1 MNPTVRKSVID
12 EATERDPASAA
23 AEYGAEFR
31 SDIESFVSRDAI
43 EACVAVGV
51 RERAPVPEV
60 YYTAFVDPSGGSAD
74 SFTLAIGHR
83 QESVAVIDAVREVRP
98 PFSPESVVAEFA
110 ELLKSYRVSDVTGD
124 RYGGEWPREQF
135 RKCGVQYELS
145 QRPKS
150 DLYRDFLPLI
160 NSRQV
165 ELLDLPRGI
174 AQLCSLERRTA
185 RGGRDSIHHAP
196 GAHDDIANAIAGLA
210 VHLGGALD
218 DYLDW
223 IYGPHDKHVG
233 DNCISEK
240 AFWARKRLHDY
251 VWSGG
256 GTRPPWSY

>member
-1 MNPTVRKSVID
+1 M
-12 EATERDPASAA
+12 
-23 AEYGAEFR
+23 
-31 SDIESFVSRDAI
+31 
-43 EACVAVGV
+43 
-51 RERAPVPEV
+51 
-60 YYTAFVDPSGGSAD
+60 
-74 SFTLAIGHR
+74 
-83 QESVAVIDAVREVRP
+83 RP

-110 ELLKSYRVSDVTGD
+110 DLLKSYRVSDVTGD

-165 ELLDLPRGI
+165 ELLDLPRCI

-185 RGGRDSIHHAP
+185 RGGRESIDHAP

-210 VHLGGALD
+210 VHLDGALD

-233 DNCISEK
+233 RQLYQRK
-240 AFWARKRLHDY
+240 GFLGAQAVARLRL
-251 VWSGG
+251 VWWRHAAAVELLIEHGRR
-256 GTRPPWSY
+256 TRTKPWMIRPSRRRSSRNADMGQA